1 MIGSLSNY
9 VFPAMFVEVTQFKA
23 KSLFLASEPH
33 IYLLIKNEIEQD
45 SKSGASYLI
54 QGVKSV
60 IIGRGA

>member
-1 MIGSLSNY
+1 
-9 VFPAMFVEVTQFKA
+9 MFVEVTQFKA